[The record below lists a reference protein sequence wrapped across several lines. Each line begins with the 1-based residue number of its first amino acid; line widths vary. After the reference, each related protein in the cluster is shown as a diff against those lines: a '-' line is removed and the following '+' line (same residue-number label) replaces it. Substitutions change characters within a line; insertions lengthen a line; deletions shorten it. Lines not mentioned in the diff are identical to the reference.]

1 MTAEDGPSPPT
12 APEEAPLVDAMLHLL
27 DQQQGK
33 QVSLGDFVAAM
44 GQRGF
49 GFCLI
54 VFGILAAISPPGV
67 GSVMGA
73 PPLLFAAQMV
83 LGFRQPWVPGFL
95 ARRQFSADSV
105 KRTLERA
112 RPWLKRIEIFAK
124 PRLSWLARGVVE
136 RLVGL
141 VVMILCCVILL
152 PGPLTNNPPGIAILL
167 LGFALAER
175 DGVLIVIGLIAAV
188 AAFVIGLSAFIAV
201 ALAIWAWFQGYL

>member
-1 MTAEDGPSPPT
+1 MTAEADPAPHSP
-12 APEEAPLVDAMLHLL
+12 AEAPLVDAMLHLL
-27 DQQQGK
+27 DREQGK
-33 QVSLGDFVAAM
+33 QVTLGHFVAAM

-83 LGFRQPWVPGFL
+83 WGFKQPWVPGFL
-95 ARRQFSADSV
+95 ARREFSADAV

-112 RPWLKRIEIFAK
+112 RPWLRRIEVFAK
-124 PRLSWLARGVVE
+124 PRVSWLARGLME
-136 RLVGL
+136 RLAG
-141 VVMILCCVILL
+141 VVTVILCCVILL
-152 PGPLTNNPPGIAILL
+152 PGPLTNNPPGIAIML

-175 DGVLIVIGLIAAV
+175 DGILMVLGLIAAV
-188 AAFVIGLSAFIAV
+188 VAFFIGLSAFIAV
-201 ALAIWAWFQGYL
+201 AIALWAWLSGYV

>member
-1 MTAEDGPSPPT
+1 MTAEADPAPHPS
-12 APEEAPLVDAMLHLL
+12 EEAPLVDAMLHLL
-27 DQQQGK
+27 DREQGK
-33 QVSLGDFVAAM
+33 QVTLGHFVAAM

-83 LGFRQPWVPGFL
+83 WGFRQPWVPGFL
-95 ARRQFSADSV
+95 ARREFSADTV

-112 RPWLKRIEIFAK
+112 RPWLRRIEVFAK
-124 PRLSWLARGVVE
+124 PRVSWLARGLME
-136 RLVGL
+136 RLAG
-141 VVMILCCVILL
+141 VVTMMLCCVILL
-152 PGPLTNNPPGIAILL
+152 PGPLTNNPPGVAIML

-175 DGVLIVIGLIAAV
+175 DGVLMVLGLIAAV
-188 AAFVIGLSAFIAV
+188 VAFFIGLSAFIAV
-201 ALAIWAWFQGYL
+201 AIAIWAWLSGYF

>member
-1 MTAEDGPSPPT
+1 MTAEADP
-12 APEEAPLVDAMLHLL
+12 APRDIEAAPLVEAMLHLL
-27 DQQQGK
+27 DREQGK
-33 QVSLGDFVAAM
+33 QVSLGHFVAAM

-83 LGFRQPWVPGFL
+83 WGFKQPWVPGFL
-95 ARRQFSADSV
+95 ARREFSADTV

-112 RPWLKRIEIFAK
+112 RPWLRRIEVFAR
-124 PRLSWLARGVVE
+124 PRASWLARGLME
-136 RLVGL
+136 RLAG
-141 VVMILCCVILL
+141 VVTVILCCVILL
-152 PGPLTNNPPGIAILL
+152 PGPLTNNPPGVAIML

-175 DGVLIVIGLIAAV
+175 DGVLMLLGLVAAV
-188 AAFVIGLSAFIAV
+188 IAFFIGLSAFIAV
-201 ALAIWAWFQGYL
+201 AIAIWAWASGYF